1 MNRRAIV
8 CSQCSVSRRPAW
20 ERTVQTNGPEFFVI
34 CTKHVVDRKVWP
46 LSELRMP
53 FSDIF
58 RCVAESGQVFWLL
71 CFRWKFFVAE
81 EFVVEHKINHP
92 SRAHADG
99 RASKKSPRAFPGSEN
114 REL

>member
-8 CSQCSVSRRPAW
+8 CAQGSVRRRLVW
-20 ERTVQTNGPEFFVI
+20 EPTVQKNGIEFFVI
-34 CTKHVVDRKVWP
+34 FTKHVVDSKVWP